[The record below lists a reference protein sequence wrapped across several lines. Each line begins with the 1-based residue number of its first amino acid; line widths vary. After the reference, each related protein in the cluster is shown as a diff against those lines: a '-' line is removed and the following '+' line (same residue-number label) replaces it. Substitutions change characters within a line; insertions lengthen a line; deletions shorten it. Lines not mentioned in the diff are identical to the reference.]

1 MSHFSWENEW
11 RLQNLK
17 EESFLVRHVM
27 DKTPKWVRFVEKKV
41 PETLQNT
48 LETAFNKAFVA
59 VFENG
64 AGIIEKTYQKDSQ
77 IRQYQSNRRK
87 LYYDG
92 FSGKSVRRFEKQAKK
107 TVSKNLVIASV
118 EGIGFGL
125 VGWGIPDIPIFV
137 SVLLKSIYEIAISFG
152 YSYTSDKEKLFI
164 LKVIDA
170 ALKSGDVLRDKDQDI
185 NRLIHRYYD
194 EETMPDEVGE
204 TDPFVVELQI
214 IRQIDFTAQALSREL
229 LYGKFVQGTTFVGV
243 VGGTADITC
252 LKRITEYATLKY
264 KRRFLLRQ
272 MPEEDDS
279 E

>member
-1 MSHFSWENEW
+1 MSRFSWENEW

-27 DKTPKWVRFVEKKV
+27 DKTPKWVKLVEKKV

-48 LETAFNKAFVA
+48 LETAFNKAFIA

-64 AGIIEKTYQKDSQ
+64 AGIIEKTYQKEKQ
-77 IRQYQSNRRK
+77 VHQYKSNQRK
-87 LYYDG
+87 LNDEG
-92 FSGKSVRRFEKQAKK
+92 FNGRSVRKFEKQAKR
-107 TVSKNLVIASV
+107 TITKNLAISSV

-137 SVLLKSIYEIAISFG
+137 SVLLKSIYEIAISYG
-152 YSYTSDKEKLFI
+152 YSYHTDKEKLFI

-170 ALKSGDVLRDKDQDI
+170 SLKSGEVLRQKEEEI
-185 NRLIHRYYD
+185 NMLIERYYH
-194 EETMPDEVGE
+194 EEVLPEEYGE
-204 TDPFVVELQI
+204 TDPFVIELQI
-214 IRQIDFTAQALSREL
+214 MRQIDFSAQALSHEL
-229 LYGKFVQGTTFVGV
+229 LYGKFVQGTTVVGV

-252 LKRITEYATLKY
+252 LKKITEYASLKY

-272 MPEEDDS
+272 LPEE
-279 E
+279 EE

>member
-1 MSHFSWENEW
+1 MSRFSWENEW

-27 DKTPKWVRFVEKKV
+27 DKTPKWVSLVEKKV

-48 LETAFNKAFVA
+48 LETAFNKAFVT

-64 AGIIEKTYQKDSQ
+64 AGIIEKTYQKEKQ
-77 IRQYQSNRRK
+77 IKQYKFNQRK
-87 LYYDG
+87 LDNEG
-92 FSGKSVRRFEKQAKK
+92 FHGRSVRKFEKQAKK
-107 TVSKNLVIASV
+107 TVAKNLVISSV

-137 SVLLKSIYEIAISFG
+137 SVLLKSIYEIAISYG
-152 YSYTSDKEKLFI
+152 YSYHTDKEKLFV

-170 ALKSGDVLRDKDQDI
+170 SLKSGEILRQKDDEI
-185 NRLIHRYYD
+185 NALIERYYY
-194 EETMPDEVGE
+194 EEVLPEEYGE
-204 TDPFVVELQI
+204 TDPFVTELQI
-214 IRQIDFTAQALSREL
+214 TRQIDFSAQALSHEL

-252 LKRITEYATLKY
+252 LKKITEYASLKY

-272 MPEEDDS
+272 IPEE
-279 E
+279 EE

>member
-1 MSHFSWENEW
+1 MSRFSWENEW

-17 EESFLVRHVM
+17 EESFLVKHVM
-27 DKTPKWVRFVEKKV
+27 DKTPKWVRLVEKKV

-48 LETAFNKAFVA
+48 LETAFNKAFVT

-64 AGIIEKTYQKDSQ
+64 AAIIEKTYQKDKQ
-77 IRQYQSNRRK
+77 IRQYKTNQKK
-87 LYYDG
+87 LDFEG
-92 FSGKSVRRFEKQAKK
+92 FDSKTMKKFEKQAKK
-107 TVSKNLVIASV
+107 TVRKNLAISSV

-137 SVLLKSIYEIAISFG
+137 SVLLKSIYEIAISYG
-152 YSYTSDKEKLFI
+152 YSYNTDKEKLFI

-170 ALKSGDVLRDKDQDI
+170 ALMSGDVLRDKDDEI
-185 NRLIHRYYD
+185 NHLIERYYN
-194 EETMPDEVGE
+194 EEVLPKEYGE
-204 TDPFVVELQI
+204 TDPFVTELQI
-214 IRQIDFTAQALSREL
+214 VRQIDFSAQALSHEL

-252 LKRITEYATLKY
+252 LKKITDYASLKY

-272 MPEEDDS
+272 MPDD

>member
-1 MSHFSWENEW
+1 MSRFSWENEW

-27 DKTPKWVRFVEKKV
+27 DKTPKWVRLVEKKV
-41 PETLQNT
+41 PESLQNT

-64 AGIIEKTYQKDSQ
+64 AAIIEKTYQKDKQ
-77 IRQYQSNRRK
+77 IRQYKTNQKKIDYEGFDSKVTRK
-87 LYYDG
+87 
-92 FSGKSVRRFEKQAKK
+92 FEKQAKK
-107 TVSKNLVIASV
+107 TVRKNLVISSF

-137 SVLLKSIYEIAISFG
+137 SVLLKSIYEIAISYG
-152 YSYTSDKEKLFI
+152 YSYNTDKEKLFI
-164 LKVIDA
+164 LKVIDT
-170 ALKSGDVLRDKDQDI
+170 ALMSGDVLRDKDVQV
-185 NRLIHRYYD
+185 NRLIERYYN
-194 EETMPDEVGE
+194 EEVLPDEYGE
-204 TDPFVVELQI
+204 TDPFVTELQI
-214 IRQIDFTAQALSREL
+214 VRQIDFSAQALSHEL

-243 VGGTADITC
+243 IGGTADITC
-252 LKRITEYATLKY
+252 LKKITDYASLKY

-272 MPEEDDS
+272 MPDD

>member
-1 MSHFSWENEW
+1 MSRFSWDNEW

-17 EESFLVRHVM
+17 EETFLVQHVM
-27 DKTPKWVRFVEKKV
+27 DKTPKWVKLVEKKV
-41 PETLQNT
+41 PESLQNT

-64 AGIIEKTYQKDSQ
+64 AGIIEKTYRKDKQ
-77 IRQYQSNRRK
+77 IQQYQSNQRK
-87 LYYDG
+87 LQEDG
-92 FSGKSVRRFEKQAKK
+92 FTGKNIRKFERQAKR
-107 TVSKNLVIASV
+107 TVAKNLAISSV

-125 VGWGIPDIPIFV
+125 AGLGIPDIPIFV
-137 SVLLKSIYEIAISFG
+137 SVLLKSLYEIAISYG
-152 YSYTSDKEKLFI
+152 YSYSTDKEKLFL
-164 LKVIDA
+164 LKVIDT
-170 ALKSGDVLRDKDQDI
+170 ALKSGDVLRKK
-185 NRLIHRYYD
+185 D
-194 EETMPDEVGE
+194 EELNHLIERYHKEELMPEKYGE

-214 IRQIDFTAQALSREL
+214 IRQIDFSAQALSHEL

-264 KRRFLLRQ
+264 KRRFLLSQ
-272 MPEEDDS
+272 VPDEE